1 METTAY
7 PAGTAAPPA
16 KSQGEV
22 YEGIAFTFCKAATI
36 ILFTGPLALPIAAGA
51 ATVFYLLAHRQGQT
65 SSRCILQKPL
75 VIAAFWGAIC
85 VVSMALKLRPWL
97 LPLVT
102 H

>member
-1 METTAY
+1 MESTAY
-7 PAGTAAPPA
+7 PAGAVAPAPRT

-51 ATVFYLLAHRQGQT
+51 ATVFYVLAHRHGQT

-75 VIAAFWGAIC
+75 VIAAFWGTRAFHCIE
-85 VVSMALKLRPWL
+85 
-97 LPLVT
+97 VT
-102 H
+102 PVAVARGVH